1 MSEEIS
7 LSLEETNKLRI
18 KAGLSPIPT
27 TSSQLNEEVREVI
40 SLSIEE
46 TNKLRQKLDYLYYLQ
61 QQQQQ
66 QIYQVIVLNIRIMKI
81 MNGNDYK
88 I

>member
-7 LSLEETNKLRI
+7 LLLEETNKLRI

-40 SLSIEE
+40 SLTIEE
-46 TNKLRQKLDYLYYLQ
+46 TNKLRQKIGLPLLPTTTTTTKGIIILKNKFQETKKEYQ
-61 QQQQQ
+61 QQ
-66 QIYQVIVLNIRIMKI
+66 
-81 MNGNDYK
+81 
-88 I
+88 

>member
-7 LSLEETNKLRI
+7 LLLEETNKLRI

-61 QQQQQ
+61 QQQ
-66 QIYQVIVLNIRIMKI
+66 IYQVIVPNIRIMKI

>member
-7 LSLEETNKLRI
+7 LLLEETNKLRI

-46 TNKLRQKLDYLYYLQ
+46 TNKLRQKIGLPLLPTTTTTTKGIIILKNKSQ
-61 QQQQQ
+61 ET
-66 QIYQVIVLNIRIMKI
+66 K
-81 MNGNDYK
+81 K
-88 I
+88 E

>member
-61 QQQQQ
+61 QQQQ
-66 QIYQVIVLNIRIMKI
+66 IYQVIVPNIRIMKI

>member
-46 TNKLRQKLDYLYYLQ
+46 TNKLRQKIDYLYYLQ
-61 QQQQQ
+61 QQ
-66 QIYQVIVLNIRIMKI
+66 IYQVIVPNIRIMKI

>member
-1 MSEEIS
+1 MK
-7 LSLEETNKLRI
+7 KL
-18 KAGLSPIPT
+18 
-27 TSSQLNEEVREVI
+27 EVI

-61 QQQQQ
+61 QQQQ
-66 QIYQVIVLNIRIMKI
+66 IYQVIVPNIRIMKI
-81 MNGNDYK
+81 MNRNDYK